1 MRMMH
6 FASSKMLSP
15 YPRCSTLCELP
26 LVFYRRSSRASMIY
40 RDLCWQTLPTSPL
53 MPMIQPGPKL
63 FSQWGLE
70 GSGSGVFL
78 SLHLLPFWPLLLVPP
93 SSPVRSSHLVYR
105 THPALL
111 TVWPLL
117 SGVVGMGPLHLP
129 QPRSFRGPGMLPVCH
144 WHTGTSGSLLQMH
157 LHGPA
162 CLPLARRSQGHGYR
176 PSLYHRWVCAW
187 TRRWFEWPWASA

>member
-1 MRMMH
+1 MH

-15 YPRCSTLCELP
+15 YPRCSTLCELL

-40 RDLCWQTLPTSPL
+40 RDLCWQTFPTSPL
-53 MPMIQPGPKL
+53 MPTIQPGPKL

-70 GSGSGVFL
+70 GWGFGVLL

-105 THPALL
+105 KHPALL
-111 TVWPLL
+111 MVWPLL
-117 SGVVGMGPLHLP
+117 SGVVGMMIPSHLP
-129 QPRSFRGPGMLPVCH
+129 QLRSFRGPGMLPVRH
-144 WHTGTSGSLLQMH
+144 WHTGTSLSLLQMY

-176 PSLYHRWVCAW
+176 PSLYLRWVCAW